1 MLLKAL
7 LLVVLVVFLWRLFRF
22 AMSLRFAKLSR
33 EEARRAEEARGRRVV
48 AEIPLPDGIQF
59 FVEEGEAFHW
69 GAHAVRKE
77 AIVGTRLLLNG
88 GILGAASR
96 EGAILPPPPAP
107 EEYEGR
113 ERWDVLVYLSDG
125 LVRTIHCGT
134 LREGV
139 SREIAGAV
147 FGAVRDAV
155 SNRS

>member
-1 MLLKAL
+1 MWLRVL
-7 LLVVLVVFLWRLFRF
+7 LLVALVVVLWRLFRF

-33 EEARRAEEARGRRVV
+33 EEARRAEEARGRQVV
-48 AEIPLPDGIQF
+48 AEIPLSDGVQF
-59 FVEEGEAFHW
+59 FVEEREAFHW

-77 AIVGTRLLLNG
+77 AIVGARLLLNG

-113 ERWDVLVYLSDG
+113 ERWDVLLYLSDG

-139 SREIAGAV
+139 SREVAGAV
-147 FGAVRDAV
+147 FEAVRT
-155 SNRS
+155 SLG